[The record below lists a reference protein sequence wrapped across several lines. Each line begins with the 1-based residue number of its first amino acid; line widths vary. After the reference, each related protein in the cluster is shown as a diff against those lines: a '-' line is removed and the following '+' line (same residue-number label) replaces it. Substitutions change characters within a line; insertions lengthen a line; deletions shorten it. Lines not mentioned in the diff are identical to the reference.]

1 MILSAQEIS
10 KGYADKS
17 ILQTMSMDIEENDR
31 IGLIGVNG
39 AGKTTLLR
47 LLSGMEEPDTGTVSR
62 KKDLTVGYL
71 RQHSGLSSGNT
82 IREEMRLVFRELLAL
97 EEELRTLEAKLS
109 SLDPMDADYEQLS
122 AQYAAKQTY
131 FEQNDGYL
139 IDVNIKTILNGMG
152 FADKAM
158 DTVIDTLSGGEK
170 TRLALA
176 KLLLE
181 RPQLLILDE
190 PTNHL
195 DFETLIWLEE
205 YLMDYKGALLIV
217 SHDRYFLD
225 KLVTKIWD
233 LERGKLTVYPGNYTK
248 SLQLKEDAR
257 VRRQKEYELQQEH
270 IAAMEDYIARN
281 IVRATTSKSAKSRR
295 AQLANMEIIEPPEP
309 PLKGSSLSFTFEKQT
324 VRDVLTVSHLDLAV
338 GEGETR
344 RELVH
349 DISFEIKR
357 GEKIALIGANGIGK
371 STLLKTL
378 QGILPAPKG
387 EIIWGKHV
395 KISYY
400 EQENANLNHEN
411 TVLEELWGRFP
422 TLPEHTIR
430 TMLGRVLLT
439 GDNVYKK
446 VGVVSGGERAKL
458 AFAII
463 MMEHANVLL
472 LDEPTNHLDLMTK
485 EILEKALLEFEGTL
499 LFVSHDRYFL
509 NKIPTRIFEMHP
521 DHIEI
526 FDGNYDYYREKR
538 AILDA
543 KEAEEE
549 AARKQQERAERAQQ
563 SKERAYRSRKQ
574 KSEEAALR
582 RQVKALEE
590 EIFSLEEQQAALE
603 EEITK
608 PEIYEDY
615 PVMSEKCA
623 LLEQVKNLTAQK
635 YEEWEELSSR
645 LS

>member
-1 MILSAQEIS
+1 MILSAQVIS
-10 KGYADKS
+10 KGYADKT
-17 ILQTMSMDIEENDR
+17 ILQPMSMDIEENDR

-47 LLSGMEEPDTGTVSR
+47 LLSGLEESDTGTVSR
-62 KKDLTVGYL
+62 KKELTIGYL

-82 IREEMRLVFRELLAL
+82 IKEEMRLVFKDLLAL
-97 EEELRTLEAKLS
+97 EAELRGLEQRIAGME
-109 SLDPMDADYEQLS
+109 PADAEYETLS
-122 AQYAAKQTY
+122 AQYAEKQTY

-139 IDVNIKTILNGMG
+139 VDVNIKTILNGMG

-205 YLMDYKGALLIV
+205 YLTGYKGALLIV

-225 KLVTKIWD
+225 KLITKTWE
-233 LERGKLTVYPGNYTK
+233 LERGKLTIFPGNYTK
-248 SLQLKEDAR
+248 SLQLKEEAR
-257 VRRQKEYELQQEH
+257 VRRQKEYELQQEQ

-295 AQLANMEIIEPPEP
+295 AQLANMELIEPPEP

-338 GEGETR
+338 GEGKTR
-344 RELVH
+344 RELAH

-371 STLLKTL
+371 STLLKTV
-378 QGILPAPKG
+378 QGILPAPRG
-387 EIIWGKHV
+387 EITWGKHV
-395 KISYY
+395 KVSYY
-400 EQENANLNHEN
+400 EQENANLNHDN
-411 TVLEELWGRFP
+411 TVLEELWQRFP

-439 GDNVYKK
+439 GTNVYKK
-446 VGVVSGGERAKL
+446 VGVVSGGERAKI

-472 LDEPTNHLDLMTK
+472 LDEPTNHLDLTTK

-538 AILDA
+538 AALDA
-543 KEAEEE
+543 KLAEEE
-549 AARKQQERAERAQQ
+549 TARKQAEREERAKQSQER
-563 SKERAYRSRKQ
+563 SYRSRKQ
-574 KSEEAALR
+574 KNEEAALR
-582 RQVKALEE
+582 RELKALEE
-590 EIFSLEEQQAALE
+590 EIFSLEEQQATLE

-608 PEIYEDY
+608 PEVFENYA
-615 PVMSEKCA
+615 VMSEKCA
-623 LLEQVKNLTAQK
+623 LLEQVKKQAAKK
-635 YEEWEELSSR
+635 YEVWEELSTQ

>member
-10 KGYADKS
+10 KGYADKT
-17 ILQTMSMDIEENDR
+17 ILQPMSMDIEENDR

-47 LLSGMEEPDTGTVSR
+47 LLSGLEESDTGTVSR
-62 KKDLTVGYL
+62 KKDLTIGYL

-82 IREEMRLVFRELLAL
+82 IKEEMRLVFKDLLAL
-97 EEELRTLEAKLS
+97 EAELRGLEQRIAGMEPADAEYETLS
-109 SLDPMDADYEQLS
+109 S
-122 AQYAAKQTY
+122 QYAEKQTY

-139 IDVNIKTILNGMG
+139 VDVNIKTILNGMG

-205 YLMDYKGALLIV
+205 YLTGYKGALLIV

-225 KLVTKIWD
+225 KLITKTWE
-233 LERGKLTVYPGNYTK
+233 LERGKLTIFPGNYTK
-248 SLQLKEDAR
+248 SLQLKEEAR
-257 VRRQKEYELQQEH
+257 VRRQKEYELQQEQ

-295 AQLANMEIIEPPEP
+295 AQLANMELIEPPEP

-338 GEGETR
+338 GEGKTR
-344 RELVH
+344 RELAH

-371 STLLKTL
+371 STLLKTV
-378 QGILPAPKG
+378 QGILPAPRG
-387 EIIWGKHV
+387 EITWGKHV
-395 KISYY
+395 KVSYY
-400 EQENANLNHEN
+400 EQENANLNHDN
-411 TVLEELWGRFP
+411 TVLEELWQRFP

-439 GDNVYKK
+439 GTNVYKK
-446 VGVVSGGERAKL
+446 VGVVSGGERAKI

-472 LDEPTNHLDLMTK
+472 LDEPTNHLDLTTK

-538 AILDA
+538 AALDA
-543 KEAEEE
+543 KLAEEE
-549 AARKQQERAERAQQ
+549 TARKQAEREERAKQSQER
-563 SKERAYRSRKQ
+563 SYRSRKQ
-574 KSEEAALR
+574 KNEEAALR
-582 RQVKALEE
+582 RELKALEE
-590 EIFSLEEQQAALE
+590 EIFSLEEQQATLE

-608 PEIYEDY
+608 PEVFENYA
-615 PVMSEKCA
+615 VMSEKCA
-623 LLEQVKNLTAQK
+623 LLEQVKTQAAKK
-635 YEEWEELSSR
+635 YEVWEELSTQ

>member
-10 KGYADKS
+10 KGYADKT
-17 ILQTMSMDIEENDR
+17 ILQPMSMDIEENDR

-47 LLSGMEEPDTGTVSR
+47 LLSGLEESDTGTVSR
-62 KKDLTVGYL
+62 KKDLTIGYL

-82 IREEMRLVFRELLAL
+82 IKEEMRLVFKDLLAL
-97 EEELRTLEAKLS
+97 EAELHGLEQRIAGME
-109 SLDPMDADYEQLS
+109 PADAEYETLS
-122 AQYAAKQTY
+122 AQYAEKQTY

-139 IDVNIKTILNGMG
+139 VDVNIKTILNGMG

-205 YLMDYKGALLIV
+205 YLTGYKGALLIV

-225 KLVTKIWD
+225 KLITKTWE
-233 LERGKLTVYPGNYTK
+233 LERGKLTIFPGNYTK
-248 SLQLKEDAR
+248 SLQLKEEAR
-257 VRRQKEYELQQEH
+257 VRRQKEYELQQEQ

-295 AQLANMEIIEPPEP
+295 AQLANMELIEPPEP

-338 GEGETR
+338 GEGKTR
-344 RELVH
+344 RELAH

-371 STLLKTL
+371 STLLKTV
-378 QGILPAPKG
+378 QGILPAPRG
-387 EIIWGKHV
+387 EITWGKHV
-395 KISYY
+395 KVSYY
-400 EQENANLNHEN
+400 EQENANLNHDN
-411 TVLEELWGRFP
+411 TVLEELWQRFP

-439 GDNVYKK
+439 GNNVYKK
-446 VGVVSGGERAKL
+446 VGVVSGGERAKI

-472 LDEPTNHLDLMTK
+472 LDEPTNHLDLTTK

-538 AILDA
+538 AALDA
-543 KEAEEE
+543 KLAEEE
-549 AARKQQERAERAQQ
+549 TARKQAEREERAKQSQER
-563 SKERAYRSRKQ
+563 SYRSRKQ
-574 KSEEAALR
+574 KNEEAALR
-582 RQVKALEE
+582 RELKALEE
-590 EIFSLEEQQAALE
+590 EIFSLEEQQATLE

-608 PEIYEDY
+608 PEVFENYA
-615 PVMSEKCA
+615 VMSEKCA
-623 LLEQVKNLTAQK
+623 LLEQVKTQAAKK
-635 YEEWEELSSR
+635 YEVWEELSTQ

>member
-10 KGYADKS
+10 KGYADKT
-17 ILQTMSMDIEENDR
+17 ILQPMSMDIEENDR

-47 LLSGMEEPDTGTVSR
+47 LLSGLEESDTGTVSR
-62 KKDLTVGYL
+62 KKDLTIGYL

-82 IREEMRLVFRELLAL
+82 IKEEMRLVFKDLLAL
-97 EEELRTLEAKLS
+97 EAELRGLEQRIAGMEPADAEYETLS
-109 SLDPMDADYEQLS
+109 S
-122 AQYAAKQTY
+122 QYAEKQTY

-139 IDVNIKTILNGMG
+139 VDVNIKTILNGMG

-205 YLMDYKGALLIV
+205 YLTGYKGALLIV

-225 KLVTKIWD
+225 KLITKTWE
-233 LERGKLTVYPGNYTK
+233 LERGKLTIFPGNYTK
-248 SLQLKEDAR
+248 SLQLKEEAR
-257 VRRQKEYELQQEH
+257 VRRQKEYELQQEQ

-295 AQLANMEIIEPPEP
+295 AQLANMELIEPPEP

-338 GEGETR
+338 GEGKTR
-344 RELVH
+344 RELAH

-371 STLLKTL
+371 STLLKTV
-378 QGILPAPKG
+378 QGILPAPRG
-387 EIIWGKHV
+387 EITWGKHV
-395 KISYY
+395 KVSYY
-400 EQENANLNHEN
+400 EQENANLNHDN
-411 TVLEELWGRFP
+411 TVLEELWQRFP

-439 GDNVYKK
+439 GTNVYKK
-446 VGVVSGGERAKL
+446 VGVVSGGERAKI

-472 LDEPTNHLDLMTK
+472 LDEPTNHLDLTTK

-538 AILDA
+538 AALDA
-543 KEAEEE
+543 KLAEEE
-549 AARKQQERAERAQQ
+549 TARKQAEREERAKQSQER
-563 SKERAYRSRKQ
+563 SYRSRKQ
-574 KSEEAALR
+574 KNEEAALR
-582 RQVKALEE
+582 RELKALEE
-590 EIFSLEEQQAALE
+590 EIFSLEEQQATLE

-608 PEIYEDY
+608 PEVFQNYA
-615 PVMSEKCA
+615 VMSEKCA
-623 LLEQVKNLTAQK
+623 LLEQVKTQAAKK
-635 YEEWEELSSR
+635 YEVWEELSTQ